1 MKPVWAVVLS
11 TGYRSIAW
19 WHYIGTGK
27 PICLQRIGLL
37 NCCEQEQREE
47 IRITT
52 LVPTTIPPLEIYLY
66 FVFIYIYI
74 LKCIY

>member
-11 TGYRSIAW
+11 TGYRGIVW

-27 PICLQRIGLL
+27 PICLQWIRLL
-37 NCCEQEQREE
+37 KCCEQEQLEKFH
-47 IRITT
+47 ITT

-74 LKCIY
+74 LKYIY